1 MGDLHYEGQEDGQK
15 DLLSAAQMY
24 KTAALRKEPQ
34 VYFFI
39 YLFLSLILKQC
50 QTFLS
55 SHVRLTVYSSISGMV
70 QPWPSHWGGFQAAAV
85 DTDRAGY
92 FAALPVG
99 PNSALK
105 CFVQKVCWMV
115 FVPSI
120 WCKSVSFGLRPEP
133 VRYCF
138 FFLQGAETQMTRTP
152 TCLVA
157 WPFLRCISSYSR
169 KNTVLLLR
177 SVPNVLYLH

>member
-70 QPWPSHWGGFQAAAV
+70 QPWPSHWGGFQAATV

-115 FVPSI
+115 FVQSI

-138 FFLQGAETQMTRTP
+138 FFYKVQR
-152 TCLVA
+152 
-157 WPFLRCISSYSR
+157 LRWHGR
-169 KNTVLLLR
+169 LPAL
-177 SVPNVLYLH
+177 